1 MLLNFAQ
8 ALGSFDSL
16 INRLVYFDNYLHSKS
31 PVTSKT
37 IKAFHCIDAIVLQLY
52 TSKSKMKM
60 NNYIYFSS
68 DFRDKKHCLCKSIKV
83 SY

>member
-16 INRLVYFDNYLHSKS
+16 INRLVYLDNYLHSKS

-37 IKAFHCIDAIVLQLY
+37 IKGFY
-52 TSKSKMKM
+52 
-60 NNYIYFSS
+60 
-68 DFRDKKHCLCKSIKV
+68 
-83 SY
+83 